1 MAGEQIRIR
10 VAVVEDADALA
21 RMLNSL
27 SAHEGLG
34 DSTYSTA
41 SVRTLFFG
49 PQPVLEVLVAEG
61 ESGLIGY
68 AAYEGSFDTDCGEQ
82 SLWLHDIYVDQA
94 ARGIGLGRRLM
105 AAVARAA
112 IAEGRTS
119 VWWGILDSN
128 TKALAFYDRLG
139 ARDEG
144 VRMLS
149 LDGEALTDL
158 AKPAREQ

>member
-1 MAGEQIRIR
+1 MADEQIRIR
-10 VAVVEDADALA
+10 AAEVEDADALA
-21 RMLNSL
+21 GMLNAL
-27 SAHEGLG
+27 SVNEGLG
-34 DSTYSTA
+34 DSTYSSA
-41 SVRTLFFG
+41 SVRAQFFG
-49 PQPVLEVLVAEG
+49 PQPVLDVLVAEG

-119 VWWGILDSN
+119 VWWGTLDSN

-149 LDGEALTDL
+149 LDGAALADL
-158 AKPAREQ
+158 AQGAGE